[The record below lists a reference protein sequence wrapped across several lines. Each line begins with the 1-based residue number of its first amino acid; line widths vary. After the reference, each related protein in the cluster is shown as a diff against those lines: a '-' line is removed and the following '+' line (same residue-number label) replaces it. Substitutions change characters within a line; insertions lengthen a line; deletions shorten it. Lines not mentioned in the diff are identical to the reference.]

1 MQMPINS
8 RMDWLWTIHT
18 MEYYMAM
25 RISDL
30 QLCATIQMNLTNTM
44 LNKRRQTKKKK
55 ECRAQSSQS
64 LELLETDIKQI
75 PTQVNI

>member
-1 MQMPINS
+1 MCN
-8 RMDWLWTIHT
+8 
-18 MEYYMAM
+18 
-25 RISDL
+25 
-30 QLCATIQMNLTNTM
+30 NTDESYKHNVEQKT
-44 LNKRRQTKKKK
+44 LDKKKK